1 MPVSVRLMRELEG
14 VDSKLKKVLLAML
27 EEIERQREETISR
40 KEFLTFSQ
48 RTEENFQRV
57 WKAIRELTE
66 AQKKTEQRLNELAE
80 AQKRTEQRLNE
91 LAEAQKRTE
100 QRLNELAE
108 AQKKTEQ
115 RLNELAEAQKRTEQ
129 RLNELAEAQKNTE
142 QEIAKLARGLD
153 STRQQVGGLSR
164 SVSYALENEAFRHLP
179 KFLKLNYH
187 IEVIDRLIRTFIGDQ
202 EINLFG
208 KVRRN
213 GEELYLVGDA
223 VLKLDDASK
232 LRQVWKQV
240 GVVREEFGKDV
251 IPIIVTHF
259 ARPDVLNRAKKAG
272 ILVIQSFEWL

>member
-1 MPVSVRLMRELEG
+1 MQNS
-14 VDSKLKKVLLAML
+14 
-27 EEIERQREETISR
+27 
-40 KEFLTFSQ
+40 
-48 RTEENFQRV
+48 
-57 WKAIRELTE
+57 
-66 AQKKTEQRLNELAE
+66 
-80 AQKRTEQRLNE
+80 
-91 LAEAQKRTE
+91 
-100 QRLNELAE
+100 
-108 AQKKTEQ
+108 
-115 RLNELAEAQKRTEQ
+115 
-129 RLNELAEAQKNTE
+129 
-142 QEIAKLARGLD
+142 
-153 STRQQVGGLSR
+153 
-164 SVSYALENEAFRHLP
+164 H
-179 KFLKLNYH
+179 H
-187 IEVIDRLIRTFIGDQ
+187 IEVIDRPIRTFIGDQ